1 MVEVSTSTP
10 IHFVAELEMALPDPR
25 FERISDDSQNPLMDA
40 LNAQT
45 YSMNREHLV
54 ERAHAIAKLYGKRST
69 ASQTIQKTFMHD
81 QSAQKV
87 QNKDNSTVTNSEKT
101 IQTYLAF

>member
-10 IHFVAELEMALPDPR
+10 IHFVEELARALPDPR

-40 LNAQT
+40 LNSQT
-45 YSMNREHLV
+45 YSMNREKLV

-69 ASQTIQKTFMHD
+69 ASQTIVMTFMHEK
-81 QSAQKV
+81 STQKV
-87 QNKDNSTVTNSEKT
+87 QNKDNSTKTKSEKT
-101 IQTYLAF
+101 VQTYLAF

>member
-1 MVEVSTSTP
+1 MVEVSTSTS
-10 IHFVAELEMALPDPR
+10 IHFVEGLGRTLLDPT

-45 YSMNREHLV
+45 YSMNREQLV

-69 ASQTIQKTFMHD
+69 ASQTIEMSFMHD
-81 QSAQKV
+81 RSAQKV
-87 QNKDNSTVTNSEKT
+87 QNKDSITETNSEKT
-101 IQTYLAF
+101 VQTYLPF